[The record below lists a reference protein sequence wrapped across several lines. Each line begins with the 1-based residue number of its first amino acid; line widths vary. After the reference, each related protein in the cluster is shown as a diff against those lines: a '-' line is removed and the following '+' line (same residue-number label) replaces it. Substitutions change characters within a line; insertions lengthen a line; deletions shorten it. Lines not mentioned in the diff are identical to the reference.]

1 MLKPAIPAE
10 EGPTG
15 MLTQED
21 DVEIHALAARGWSVS
36 AISRH
41 TGRDRKTIRRY
52 LAGEGAGQRR
62 ERAPSCLEPFRT
74 YIQARFSDDPHMDAT
89 VLFRELVD
97 AGFDRAYPTLVREL
111 RRLELRPVCL
121 VCQHRRGRAVT
132 VEIEHPPGEEIQ
144 WDWLELDQT
153 PWGEPAFVLVGA
165 LSHSGR
171 FRGVF
176 CEQMT
181 FGHLAEAMH
190 RVLAELGGT
199 PQIWRTDRMATIV
212 IPGTD
217 RLTVDAAQ
225 AAKHYGTEI
234 TVCPPRR
241 AQRKGVVEAAIKYL
255 TRSWWRSAPVQTMG
269 EAQRSLDL
277 WSVEVADQRRER
289 GGTVGQLGAAEP
301 LRALPAAAYPA
312 LIAVERMAS
321 RSALVAFEGN
331 RYSVAP
337 GHAGRTLTVQ
347 ARVNEPTLRIVTA
360 AGETVARHRRAPA
373 GTGQLVRSAEHA
385 ALLEQAVLAA
395 FTTDHACRRK
405 VNRPPGQGALA
416 ELARLKG
423 LTALP
428 APAIDL
434 SRYAAFETVAL

>member
-1 MLKPAIPAE
+1 VLEACDPVE
-10 EGPTG
+10 EGPWG
-15 MLTQED
+15 MLTRED

-52 LAGEGAGQRR
+52 LAGDGASQRR
-62 ERAPSCLEPFRT
+62 ERAPSCLEPFRA
-74 YIQARFSDDPHMDAT
+74 YIQARFVDDPHMDAT

-97 AGFDRAYPTLVREL
+97 AGFDRSYPTLVREL
-111 RRLELRPVCL
+111 RRLQLRPVCL

-132 VEIEHPPGEEIQ
+132 VEIDHPPGEEIQ
-144 WDWLELDQT
+144 WDWLELDVT

-190 RVLAELGGT
+190 RVLVGLGGT
-199 PQIWRTDRMATIV
+199 PRVWRTDRMATIV
-212 IPGTD
+212 IAGTD

-255 TRSWWRSAPVQTMG
+255 TRSWWRSASVQTMG
-269 EAQRSLDL
+269 EAQHSLDR
-277 WSVEVADQRRER
+277 WSAEVADQRRHLA
-289 GGTVGQLGAAEP
+289 GTVGELGTAEP
-301 LRALPAAAYPA
+301 LRALPPVAYPA
-312 LIAVERMAS
+312 LIAVERKAS
-321 RSALVAFEGN
+321 RSGLVAFEGN

-337 GHAGRTLTVQ
+337 GHASRTLTVR
-347 ARVNEPTLRIVTA
+347 ARVGEPVLEIFTA
-360 AGETVARHRRAPA
+360 AGEIVATHRRAPA
-373 GTGQLVRSAEHA
+373 GAGQLIRSAEHA

-395 FTTDHACRRK
+395 FTTEHACRRK
-405 VNRPPGQGALA
+405 VNRPPGTDALA

-423 LTALP
+423 LTAEP
-428 APAIDL
+428 APVIDL
-434 SRYAAFETVAL
+434 GRYAALEVAC

>member
-1 MLKPAIPAE
+1 
-10 EGPTG
+10 
-15 MLTQED
+15 MLTRED

-41 TGRDRKTIRRY
+41 TGRDRKTVRRY

-62 ERAPSCLEPFRT
+62 DRAASCLEPFRA
-74 YIQARFSDDPHMDAT
+74 YIQARFTDDPHMDAT
-89 VLFRELVD
+89 VLHRELVA
-97 AGFDRAYPTLVREL
+97 AGFDRSYPTLVREL
-111 RRLELRPVCL
+111 RRLQLRPVCL
-121 VCQHRRGRAVT
+121 VCEHRRGDAVT
-132 VEIEHPPGEEIQ
+132 IEIEHPPGEEIQ
-144 WDWLELDQT
+144 WDWLELDVT

-171 FRGVF
+171 FRAVL

-181 FGHLAEAMH
+181 FGHLAAAMH
-190 RVLAELGGT
+190 RVLAALGGT
-199 PQIWRTDRMATIV
+199 PRVWRTDRMATIV

-225 AAKHYGTEI
+225 AAKHYETEI

-255 TRSWWRSAPVQTMG
+255 TRSWWRSAAVQTMG
-269 EAQRSLDL
+269 EAQRSLDR

-289 GGTVGQLGAAEP
+289 GGTVGALGAAEP
-301 LRALPAAAYPA
+301 LRTLPAAAYPA
-312 LIAVERMAS
+312 LIAVERKAS

-331 RYSVAP
+331 RYSVPPAQT
-337 GHAGRTLTVQ
+337 GRTLTVR
-347 ARVNEPTLRIVTA
+347 ARVNEPDLQVLTA
-360 AGETVARHRRAPA
+360 TGELVATHRRAPTGA
-373 GTGQLVRSAEHA
+373 GQLVRSPEHA

-395 FTTDHACRRK
+395 FTTEHACRRK
-405 VNRPPGQGALA
+405 VNRPPGTEALA

-423 LTALP
+423 LTAEP
-428 APAIDL
+428 PPAIDL
-434 SRYAAFETVAL
+434 GRYAAFEPLAC